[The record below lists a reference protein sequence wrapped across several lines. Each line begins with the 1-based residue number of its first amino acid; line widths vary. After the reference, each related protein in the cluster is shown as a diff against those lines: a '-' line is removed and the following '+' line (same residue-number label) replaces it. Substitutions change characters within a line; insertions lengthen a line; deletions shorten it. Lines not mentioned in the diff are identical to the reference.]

1 MTINFT
7 IPGNPVPKA
16 RARTCRNRHTGKS
29 FSFTPETTRRW
40 EEWVKLCAVEH
51 APPAL
56 LDGPLQVVL
65 TFYLQRPPSIPKRRQ
80 HPDRKPDLDNLS
92 KAVLDA
98 LQGIIFTT
106 DSRIVRLD
114 LWKHYGD
121 PPRTEIALKEF

>member
-1 MTINFT
+1 MVISFT
-7 IPGNPVPKA
+7 SPCNPVPKA
-16 RARTCRNRHTGKS
+16 RALTGRNRHTGKS

-56 LDGPLQVVL
+56 LDGPLEVDL
-65 TFYLQRPPSIPKRRQ
+65 TFYLQRPPSVPKKRI

-98 LQGIIFTT
+98 LQGIIYTA
-106 DSRIVRLD
+106 DSRIVGGST
-114 LWKHYGD
+114 WKRYGD
-121 PPRTEIALKEF
+121 PPRTEIALKEL